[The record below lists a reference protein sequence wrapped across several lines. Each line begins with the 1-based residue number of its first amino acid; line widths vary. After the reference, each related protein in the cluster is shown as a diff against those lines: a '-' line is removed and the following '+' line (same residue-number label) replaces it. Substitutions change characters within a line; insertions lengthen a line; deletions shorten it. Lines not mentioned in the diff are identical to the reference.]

1 MRQWLA
7 GTPTFLRAS
16 VRDNR
21 VVLAVWA
28 AIGVLLSVS
37 AVKSFDLVFTDPAD
51 IASMQAV
58 LATNP
63 AIGLILG
70 PVGDLSTADGF
81 SAWRN
86 VALGGLLVGIGM
98 ALLVTKTSRGQEDS
112 GEAELFASGVMGR
125 GTRLATSCALGFIGS
140 LAVGVATGVSGAASG
155 GSWGTQ
161 LLIGATF
168 TVTGWMATGLAAV
181 AAQLGSD
188 RRTASTLAVA
198 TLAVL
203 YGLRG
208 FCHSLD
214 APEWTI
220 WANPLGWM
228 TEVNAGTGSDERWW
242 PLLLGVALAALLL
255 IEAFLLQS
263 RRDFG
268 VGALTPRP
276 GRDRGR
282 LRSVWG
288 LALRLNRGS
297 LAAWLAAFCV
307 LGTVFGHFVTSIQDS
322 LADNPMVQQVTA
334 SGGTSQADLAGGLVT
349 MVLTMIGIVST
360 IVGVQVFLGMRAEEL
375 DHRIDPVLGA
385 AVSRTR
391 LMGASVVPALAAPA
405 VGLLL
410 AAGVMGAFVHG
421 ADLGLSAIDVLAQAA
436 ATVPAAWVV
445 VALAAALVGAV
456 PRATPAIW
464 VAIVGSLLLT
474 LLGPLLDL
482 PDRVLAVNPFHH
494 VPSVFAAESSWT
506 GAIGLAGVAVALMAA
521 GFVGFRRR
529 DMA

>member
-242 PLLLGVALAALLL
+242 PLMLGVALAALLF

-276 GRDRGR
+276 GRDRVGSAPYGGSPCGSTGGAWPPGWR
-282 LRSVWG
+282 RS
-288 LALRLNRGS
+288 ACS
-297 LAAWLAAFCV
+297 APF
-307 LGTVFGHFVTSIQDS
+307 S
-322 LADNPMVQQVTA
+322 
-334 SGGTSQADLAGGLVT
+334 GTS
-349 MVLTMIGIVST
+349 
-360 IVGVQVFLGMRAEEL
+360 
-375 DHRIDPVLGA
+375 
-385 AVSRTR
+385 
-391 LMGASVVPALAAPA
+391 
-405 VGLLL
+405 
-410 AAGVMGAFVHG
+410 
-421 ADLGLSAIDVLAQAA
+421 
-436 ATVPAAWVV
+436 
-445 VALAAALVGAV
+445 
-456 PRATPAIW
+456 
-464 VAIVGSLLLT
+464 
-474 LLGPLLDL
+474 
-482 PDRVLAVNPFHH
+482 
-494 VPSVFAAESSWT
+494 
-506 GAIGLAGVAVALMAA
+506 
-521 GFVGFRRR
+521 
-529 DMA
+529 